1 MQWRGRDRDGVWHE
15 DGVVK
20 RFQTERLPYVWSA
33 PIGPGYS
40 GPTVANGRVY
50 ITDRIIEPAQIER
63 IHCFDEKSGT
73 LLWTHKYNCVYE
85 GVGYQAGPR
94 ASVTVHDGRAF
105 ALGSMGYLHVLD
117 EQTGEVLWQS
127 RLNERF
133 EIDMPIW
140 GITAAPLVY
149 GQSVI
154 LQIGGSDGAC
164 VVALDVSNGNEL
176 WRALDDRGSYS
187 APILVKQAGEDVL
200 IVWTGD
206 HIVGMSPRD
215 GRVYWKSQM
224 KPAQMIINIATPVFD
239 STSRRLFVTS
249 FYDGAKMLRL
259 PAEKLA
265 VEELWRK
272 KGLNEKQTDGLHSIM
287 STPIID
293 AKFVY
298 GVDSYGEL
306 RCLEAA
312 TGNRIWEDRSATANV
327 RWGNI
332 HMVRNKDRVWMFNEL
347 GDLIIAQLSQ
357 NGFREIS
364 RAKLLDPTTDQLS
377 RRGKGV
383 CWAHPAYANRHIFA
397 RNDKQLVCVSLSEP

>member
-1 MQWRGRDRDGVWHE
+1 
-15 DGVVK
+15 
-20 RFQTERLPYVWSA
+20 
-33 PIGPGYS
+33 
-40 GPTVANGRVY
+40 
-50 ITDRIIEPAQIER
+50 
-63 IHCFDEKSGT
+63 
-73 LLWTHKYNCVYE
+73 
-85 GVGYQAGPR
+85 
-94 ASVTVHDGRAF
+94 
-105 ALGSMGYLHVLD
+105 
-117 EQTGEVLWQS
+117 
-127 RLNERF
+127 
-133 EIDMPIW
+133 
-140 GITAAPLVY
+140 
-149 GQSVI
+149 
-154 LQIGGSDGAC
+154 
-164 VVALDVSNGNEL
+164 
-176 WRALDDRGSYS
+176 
-187 APILVKQAGEDVL
+187 
-200 IVWTGD
+200 
-206 HIVGMSPRD
+206 
-215 GRVYWKSQM
+215 
-224 KPAQMIINIATPVFD
+224 
-239 STSRRLFVTS
+239 
-249 FYDGAKMLRL
+249 MLRL

-383 CWAHPAYANRHIFA
+383 CWAPPAYAHRHIFA